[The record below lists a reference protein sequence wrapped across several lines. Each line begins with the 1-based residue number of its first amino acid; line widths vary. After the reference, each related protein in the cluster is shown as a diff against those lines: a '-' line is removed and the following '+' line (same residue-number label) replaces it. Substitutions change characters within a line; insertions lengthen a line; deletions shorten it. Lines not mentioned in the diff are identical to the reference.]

1 MPPRS
6 QRTEREKRKRKSRK
20 TVISVWLSCR
30 FRPFSAKKIFHSS
43 FIFENFICAVPWEDN
58 VIDLFKIFIPNDQIK
73 TDTLISRSSGEGK
86 PTKFS
91 FAQGGEKAV
100 CEKVR

>member
-1 MPPRS
+1 M
-6 QRTEREKRKRKSRK
+6 
-20 TVISVWLSCR
+20 
-30 FRPFSAKKIFHSS
+30 
-43 FIFENFICAVPWEDN
+43 PWEDN